1 MRTYLSKIEA
11 RNGNPYGGGQLYKI
25 IILDSLAEGIAAGD
39 KHCEAKFGGNSYY
52 DSHYEEV
59 WHGAKSRIMHGE
71 PGQRDEIAKLAARLC
86 DMVLD
91 AEPSLSCGVSG
102 IERCEDGFAILPELA
117 LAGDERCEIR
127 RRKSQE
133 IVKPG
138 AGDGAYRIIINTDV
152 PWWADPTTNAAVMGA
167 LVMVCQNFG
176 PVEIWIQQGW
186 IGGDP
191 NDGITLFRL
200 DYSGQFEP
208 AHVAFWAGD
217 KCKDRPFS
225 EFINKGLG
233 RIGTSTSVAPQ
244 IPCDL
249 YMHGCWIDNAGLYGV
264 ASDNERIAMAAKWV
278 AQKAKEIVFQPET
291 TFDE

>member
-1 MRTYLSKIEA
+1 MRTYLSKIESLS
-11 RNGNPYGGGQLYKI
+11 GQLYGGGQLYKI

-39 KHCEAKFGGNSYY
+39 KHCENGVYY
-52 DSHYEEV
+52 LKNQ
-59 WHGAKSRIMHGE
+59 WHGAKSRIMHGD
-71 PGQRDEIAKLAARLC
+71 PGQRDEITKLAARLC

-91 AEPSLSCGVSG
+91 AEPSLSCGASG

-152 PWWADPTTNAAVMGA
+152 PWWADPTMNAAVMGA

-186 IGGDP
+186 IGNDP
-191 NDGITLFRL
+191 NDGVTLFRL

-208 AHVAFWAGD
+208 AHVAFWVGD

-233 RIGTSTSVAPQ
+233 RTGTSTSTTPQ
-244 IPCDL
+244 IPRDL
-249 YMHGCWIDNAGLYGV
+249 YMHGCWLNDAESENLHEV
-264 ASDNERIAMAAKWV
+264 SNDDEKIAIAAKWV
-278 AQKAKEIVFQPET
+278 AQKAKEIVFHPET